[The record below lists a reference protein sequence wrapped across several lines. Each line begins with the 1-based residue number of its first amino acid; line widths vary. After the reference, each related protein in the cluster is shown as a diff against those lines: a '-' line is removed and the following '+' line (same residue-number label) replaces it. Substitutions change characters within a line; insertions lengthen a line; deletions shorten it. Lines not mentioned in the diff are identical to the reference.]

1 MSDSVERLRDLGDHA
16 SFEPS
21 AYHAAADGITR
32 LRAENERL
40 RDVLMRIGLPGKQIV
55 YCRDGHEEVVLLA
68 RAALKEADKMTRPSP
83 PRKPCSSPIEQI
95 RYIFDTA
102 ESKGMTI
109 QDIANRSGYSV
120 DTISTLRRPREN
132 RANGSGLNP
141 SFRLVQDIAQS
152 VGLKIEMVPH
162 GE

>member
-1 MSDSVERLRDLGDHA
+1 
-16 SFEPS
+16 
-21 AYHAAADGITR
+21 
-32 LRAENERL
+32 
-40 RDVLMRIGLPGKQIV
+40 
-55 YCRDGHEEVVLLA
+55 
-68 RAALKEADKMTRPSP
+68 MTRPSP
-83 PRKPCSSPIEQI
+83 PRKPCCNPIEQI
-95 RYIFDTA
+95 RYIFDVA

-132 RANGSGLNP
+132 RASGSGLNP
-141 SFRLVQDIAQS
+141 SFRIVQDIAQS